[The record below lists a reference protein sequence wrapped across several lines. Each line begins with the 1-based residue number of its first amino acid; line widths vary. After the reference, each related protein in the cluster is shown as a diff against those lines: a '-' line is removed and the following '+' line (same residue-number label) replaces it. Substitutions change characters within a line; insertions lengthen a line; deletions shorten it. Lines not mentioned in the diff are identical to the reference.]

1 MIDLH
6 VIIPRVVPSP
16 LPGDRPPTQHL
27 DAEVACAHLLRR
39 GLEVELTDAALFD
52 GGPHDLLQAVKK
64 PTRFLFWHL
73 PTVRHLAVLE
83 KLAEEAG
90 DPADAFHAPPMLAG
104 GYVATHF
111 ATALPLEV
119 HLMIREPE
127 RHLEAFARAGAASLI
142 VHVEAC
148 PHLHRT
154 AQRIKELDLGAGV
167 ALNPGTPARW
177 LHEVLPDLD
186 LALVMTVNP
195 GFGGQAFIDSMLDK
209 VAKVR
214 GWIETRGLDCELE
227 VDGGIDSHTAP
238 CAVDAGADVLV
249 AGTAVFG
256 HAAGAAAGL
265 KRLRAAVR

>member
-1 MIDLH
+1 MGQSTIKLAPSVLSADFARLGDHVAELEGKGADRLH
-6 VIIPRVVPSP
+6 VDVMDGAFVPNITMGPLVV
-16 LPGDRPPTQHL
+16 
-27 DAEVACAHLLRR
+27 E
-39 GLEVELTDAALFD
+39 AL
-52 GGPHDLLQAVKK
+52 K
-64 PTRFLFWHL
+64 R
-73 PTVRHLAVLE
+73 
-83 KLAEEAG
+83 
-90 DPADAFHAPPMLAG
+90 
-104 GYVATHF
+104 

-142 VHVEAC
+142 VHVETC

-167 ALNPGTPARW
+167 ALNPGTPARS